1 MNLNIHQLD
10 AFVRVAHLGGF
21 SRAASQLHLSQAG
34 LSILVRKLE
43 ERLSLK
49 LFERTTRSVA
59 LTESGR
65 ALLPFAERI
74 LADAQAILGYSQ
86 SLNVQRNGR
95 IVLALPPLFSATIL
109 PTVLAQFHQVFP
121 MVSVVFR
128 ECVNEEMVNHV
139 YSRDADFALGFGIDE
154 NSELESRPLARD
166 YLSIACSPDHP
177 LALKKVVRWSDLS
190 AYPLIINARGSVA
203 RNLAENVFA
212 KMDQVLAPAYETSN
226 HITAVS
232 LASQS
237 LGVAIVSS
245 GMLVVAASMNVVVR
259 RIQGPLIARTLQVIK
274 RRAHE
279 LSDPAVAFLKI
290 FSDRMVDL
298 QLDRKN

>member
-21 SRAASQLHLSQAG
+21 SRAARQLHLSQAG

-43 ERLSLK
+43 GRLNLK

-59 LTESGR
+59 LTSSGR
-65 ALLPFAERI
+65 ALLPLAERM
-74 LADAQAILGYSQ
+74 LADAQAILSYSQ
-86 SLNVQRNGR
+86 GLNVQRSGR
-95 IVLALPPLFSATIL
+95 IVLALPPLFASTIL
-109 PTVLAQFHQVFP
+109 PGVLTQFHQEFP

-128 ECVNEEMVNHV
+128 ECVNEEMVSRV

-154 NSELESRPLARD
+154 DSELECRPLARD
-166 YLSIACSPDHP
+166 YLSVACTRDHP
-177 LALKKVVRWSDLS
+177 LAHKKSVRWSDLIG
-190 AYPLIINARGSVA
+190 YPLIINAPGSVA
-203 RNLAENVFA
+203 RTLAENAFA
-212 KMDQVLAPAYETSN
+212 AMDQVLTPAYETSN

-245 GMLVVAASMNVVVR
+245 GMQILASSMNVVVR
-259 RIQGPLIARTLQVIK
+259 TIQGPLIARVLQVIK
-274 RRAHE
+274 RRAHD
-279 LSDPAVAFLKI
+279 LSDPAKAFLKL
-290 FSDRMVDL
+290 FSDKMANS
-298 QLDRKN
+298 QLERKD

>member
-109 PTVLAQFHQVFP
+109 PSVLAQFHQVFP

-128 ECVNEEMVNHV
+128 ECVNEEMVSHV

-212 KMDQVLAPAYETSN
+212 KMDKVLAPAYETSH

-259 RIQGPLIARTLQVIK
+259 RIQGPLISRTLQVIK
-274 RRAHE
+274 RRAHD